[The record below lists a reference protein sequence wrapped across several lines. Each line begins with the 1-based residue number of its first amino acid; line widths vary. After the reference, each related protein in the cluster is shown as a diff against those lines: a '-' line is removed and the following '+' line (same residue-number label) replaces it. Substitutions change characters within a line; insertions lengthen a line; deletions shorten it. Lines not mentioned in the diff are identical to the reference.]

1 MIFAL
6 AGRRIDAPDAS
17 TPRFPAQNIPVVRQ
31 KILALFKEHQPQA
44 LICSAACG
52 ADLLALQVAE
62 ELNIHREIVL
72 PFPPAIFRQFSVAD
86 RPGDWGAIFDQIVAD
101 LEPLHQIIQLNLN
114 SEAGEGAYLTA
125 NWAILDRAQS
135 LAREKNQPLSAILV
149 WNGSSRPNQDV
160 TLAFLHSAQSA
171 HLPILQI
178 PTL

>member
-6 AGRRIDAPDAS
+6 AGRRIDAPDAT
-17 TPRFPAQNIPVVRQ
+17 TPRFPAENIPAVHE
-31 KILALFKEHQPQA
+31 KIRALFEQQKPHA

-62 ELNIHREIVL
+62 ELKIHREIVL
-72 PFPPAIFRQFSVAD
+72 PFSPAIFRQFSVAD
-86 RPGDWGAIFDQIVAD
+86 RPGNWGEIFDRLIAD

-114 SEAGEGAYLTA
+114 PDAGEGAYLTA

-135 LAREKNQPLSAILV
+135 LAREKKQPLSAVLV

>member
-17 TPRFPAQNIPVVRQ
+17 TPRFPAQNVPTVQ
-31 KILALFKEHQPQA
+31 EKIRALFKEHQPQA

-62 ELNIHREIVL
+62 ELKIHREIVL

-86 RPGDWGAIFDQIVAD
+86 RPGDWGAIFDHIVAQ
-101 LEPLHQIIQLNLN
+101 LEPLHQIIHLNL
-114 SEAGEGAYLTA
+114 SPDTGEGAYITA
-125 NWAILDRAQS
+125 NWAILDRAQA
-135 LAREKNQPLSAILV
+135 LGREKNQPVSVVLV

-160 TLAFLHSAQSA
+160 TLAFRSSASLASA
-171 HLPILQI
+171 S
-178 PTL
+178 